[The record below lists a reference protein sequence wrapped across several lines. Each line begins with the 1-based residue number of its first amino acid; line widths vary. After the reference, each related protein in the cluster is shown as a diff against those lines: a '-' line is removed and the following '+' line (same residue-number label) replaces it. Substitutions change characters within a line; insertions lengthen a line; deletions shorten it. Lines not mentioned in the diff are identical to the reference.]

1 VVKRALCKTLILI
14 LGLRNSYPIISSPFF
29 AMKEELYYMIVE
41 YIKHVTGTLDY
52 NIVLTLCKAQ
62 LKT

>member
-1 VVKRALCKTLILI
+1 
-14 LGLRNSYPIISSPFF
+14 
-29 AMKEELYYMIVE
+29 MKEELYYMIAE

>member
-1 VVKRALCKTLILI
+1 MRGEI
-14 LGLRNSYPIISSPFF
+14 FF
-29 AMKEELYYMIVE
+29 AIKEKLYYMIAE
-41 YIKHVTGTLDY
+41 YIKHVRDTLDY